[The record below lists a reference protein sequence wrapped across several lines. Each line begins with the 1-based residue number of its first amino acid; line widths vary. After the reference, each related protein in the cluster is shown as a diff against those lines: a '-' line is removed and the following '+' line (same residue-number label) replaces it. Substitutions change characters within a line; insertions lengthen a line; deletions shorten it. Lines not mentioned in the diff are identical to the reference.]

1 MSKSVEPVYSRI
13 GVLFHIHAY
22 ALSKAL
28 ANVVGS
34 GQAVLAKP
42 YADSF
47 VKLCEAAGFKL
58 GSVSEFAET
67 LKEMQAVEDLKVKRL
82 EDGTI
87 EVGVE
92 GCTFAPIVHK
102 ALNMKGYTGDICPL
116 ALMTMIA
123 IAKENGWKPG
133 ENLFRYIRFAGKL
146 SYFTENGATTIFRR
160 GEA

>member
-1 MSKSVEPVYSRI
+1 
-13 GVLFHIHAY
+13 VLFHIHAY

-58 GSVSEFAET
+58 GSVSEIAET

-82 EDGTI
+82 EDRAI
-87 EVGVE
+87 EVRVE

-102 ALNMKGYTGDICPL
+102 ALNMKGYTGVICPL
-116 ALMTMIA
+116 ALMTMIVIA
-123 IAKENGWKPG
+123 ITKENGWKPG
-133 ENLFRYIRFAGKL
+133 ENLFRYVRFAGKL
-146 SYFTENGATTIFRR
+146 SYFTENHNFLPCGRD
-160 GEA
+160 